1 MGMTEKE
8 QTVIE
13 AEVIDETG
21 QIISSGSSKEH
32 ARPYGDTS
40 GILGGMLVL
49 MVGFFTTVAVILFSV
64 FIVVP
69 LLLLGRL
76 FGFNVRERK

>member
-1 MGMTEKE
+1 MEMAEKE

-21 QIISSGSSKEH
+21 QVISPVSSQDH
-32 ARPYGDTS
+32 ARPYGDT
-40 GILGGMLVL
+40 GGLLGGMLVL
-49 MVGFFTTVAVILFSV
+49 VVGFFATMAVILFSV

-76 FGFNVRERK
+76 LGFSVRVHK